1 MEREGVLT
9 VLCLVLGGPLCLLG
23 GAIVGPTTKLASSGR
38 RAELDT
44 WRRLWLPLVPGLSA
58 VALAIGWALHEPD
71 ASDAVLVP
79 AMLGVALLGAVI
91 AARTVAR
98 AARSLWMHRP
108 PLAGTVGLVRPRVVI
123 APELRALLADDELAA
138 VQAHELAHVRHR
150 DPLRIWVGQIVA
162 DLQWPAR
169 SAELRFRQ
177 WLHALELARDEE
189 ARDAGADGPA
199 LAAAVVGVARRVR
212 TPAICGAH
220 LVGQAEMLRDR
231 IARLLAPL
239 TAWRERSPRFALGVV
254 VVAVLV
260 AALSLGFW
268 DGDSVL
274 HHLPGVRSA

>member
-9 VLCLVLGGPLCLLG
+9 VLCLVLGAPLCLLG
-23 GAIVGPTTKLASSGR
+23 GVLVRPATRLARSGR
-38 RAELDT
+38 RAEVDA
-44 WRRLWLPLVPGLSA
+44 WRRLWLPLVPAFAAL
-58 VALAIGWALHEPD
+58 ALAIGWALHEAD

-79 AMLGVALLGAVI
+79 AMLGVALPGAII
-91 AARTVAR
+91 AGRTVAR
-98 AARSLWMHRP
+98 AARALWIHRP
-108 PLAGTVGLVRPRVVI
+108 PLAGSVGLVRPRVVI

-138 VQAHELAHVRHR
+138 VEAHELAHVRHR
-150 DPLRIWVGQIVA
+150 DPLRIWIGQIVA

-199 LAAAVVGVARRVR
+199 LAAAVVDVARRVGR
-212 TPAICGAH
+212 PAIYGAH

-239 TAWRERSPRFALGVV
+239 TTSRECSPRVVLAL
-254 VVAVLV
+254 VVAAVLL
-260 AALSLGFW
+260 AALFVGFW

-274 HHLPGVRSA
+274 RHLPGVLSA